1 MKKTVALAALCIAVL
16 ASCGGGNGDG
26 DGDPAQP
33 QPPAEPE
40 VAQPAPKAGLYVAN
54 DVREA
59 GFDAYVDRY
68 HQLTLE
74 DGVSW
79 IVDDI
84 DASGHPRFFA
94 QGVFSLAYEAS
105 GIAPVAP
112 WPWTN
117 VERSDRYRVFKDAAA
132 LVATGSSV
140 LKSALVE
147 VVETPG
153 SADLLASTVFHSA
166 AYGRS
171 RAERP
176 ATSAAGPAYTFD
188 YCKAASVS
196 DIAGAWVFYNPGRK
210 VPKATLTVA
219 STGAFSG
226 VNEATGCN
234 YAGTLAPRASGKN
247 VFDAAVTLTGC
258 LDAGSYAG
266 VAYSSRHRPMNIY
279 EPGYFVTLLKL
290 MALKADRTQVFNLQ
304 MTPAPKG

>member
-1 MKKTVALAALCIAVL
+1 MKKTVALAALCIALL

-33 QPPAEPE
+33 QLPAEPE
-40 VAQPAPKAGLYVAN
+40 VAQPAPKARLYVVN

-94 QGVFSLAYEAS
+94 QGVFTLAYEAS

-166 AYGRS
+166 AY
-171 RAERP
+171 
-176 ATSAAGPAYTFD
+176 TFD
-188 YCKAASVS
+188 YGKAASVS

-258 LDAGSYAG
+258 VDAGSYAG